1 MTVLRPWRVLLLLL
15 GGLAMPTW
23 AAEVHNLRVWSS
35 PDSTRAVLDLDERV
49 DYRIF
54 GLSDPERLVVDI
66 ENVQAAGELPF
77 DPEAGGVIERVRH
90 GVRNGTDLRVV
101 FDLKGPAD
109 PQSFVLDPAG
119 RYGHRLV
126 IDLVPE
132 GATSPTERVREVARA
147 ARNGKRDMIV
157 AIDAGHGGE
166 DPGAIGPGGTYE
178 KKITLAI
185 AREIEEQINALPG
198 MRAVMIRTGDY
209 FVPLRERY
217 ERARQAEADLLLS
230 VHADAFRDFRV
241 RGSSVYVLSRSG
253 ASSEAARLLAQSEN
267 EADLI
272 GGVKL
277 DRGDDMLS
285 SVLLDLSQSA
295 ALEYSNDAAEQI
307 LQQLGSVGR
316 RHRSRVERANF
327 VVLRSPDVP
336 SVLLEVGFIS
346 NPDDEKNLNTAAHRQ
361 RVANSIVA
369 GVRDHFLRTAPQ
381 GTWIAANRS
390 GHQHVVQRGDTLGV
404 IAQRYQV
411 SVSTIRAANNIN
423 GDVIHPG
430 AVLVIPAGS

>member
-1 MTVLRPWRVLLLLL
+1 MAVFTRVAALLLIGL
-15 GGLAMPTW
+15 GTVAS

-35 PDSTRAVLDLDERV
+35 PESTRAVLDLDESV
-49 DYRIF
+49 DYRLF
-54 GLSDPERLVVDI
+54 SLSDPDRIVVDI
-66 ENVQAAGELPF
+66 KNVVASGPLPF
-77 DPEAGGVIERVRH
+77 EPDAGGVISQVRH

-101 FDLKGPAD
+101 FDLKGRAD

-132 GATSPTERVREVARA
+132 GATTPSERLRA
-147 ARNGKRDMIV
+147 AAQSRRDGKRDMIV

-166 DPGAIGPGGTYE
+166 DPGAIGPSGTYE
-178 KKITLAI
+178 KKITLQI
-185 AREIEEQINALPG
+185 ARELERQINDAAG

-209 FVPLRERY
+209 FIPLRERY

-241 RGSSVYVLSRSG
+241 RGSSVFVLSRSG
-253 ASSEAARLLAQSEN
+253 ASSQAARLLAEN
-267 EADLI
+267 ENKADLV
-272 GGVKL
+272 GGVEL
-277 DRGDDMLS
+277 NRGDDMLS

-295 ALEYSNDAAEQI
+295 TMEYSNLAAESVFQH
-307 LQQLGSVGR
+307 LGSVGR
-316 RHRSRVERANF
+316 RHRKQVERANF

-346 NPDDEKNLNTAAHRQ
+346 NPDDEKNLNTAKHRKQ
-361 RVANSIVA
+361 VATAIVR
-369 GVRDHFLRTAPQ
+369 GVRDHFYQTAPQ
-381 GTWIAANRS
+381 GTWIAANRN
-390 GHQHVVQRGDTLGV
+390 GKQHIVRRGDTLGV

-411 SVSTIRAANNIN
+411 SLSTLRAANNLD
-423 GDVIHPG
+423 GDVIRPG
-430 AVLVIPAGS
+430 AVLVIPTGT

>member
-1 MTVLRPWRVLLLLL
+1 MAVLKPFLMLLVAGMTLL
-15 GGLAMPTW
+15 AS

-35 PDSTRAVLDLDERV
+35 PDSTRAVLDLDEPV
-49 DYRIF
+49 DYRLF
-54 GLSDPERLVVDI
+54 TLSDPDRLVVDI
-66 ENVQAAGELPF
+66 DNVRATGRLPF
-77 DPEAGGVIERVRH
+77 DVESGGVIAQVRH

-101 FDLKGPAD
+101 FDLNSPAE

-132 GATSPTERVREVARA
+132 GATPPAERIREA
-147 ARNGKRDMIV
+147 ARERASGQRDMIV

-178 KKITLAI
+178 KKITLQI
-185 AREIEEQINALPG
+185 ARELERQINDLPG

-217 ERARQAEADLLLS
+217 ARARQAEADLLLS

-267 EADLI
+267 QADLV

-295 ALEYSNDAAEQI
+295 ALEYSNDAAERI
-307 LQQLGSVGR
+307 LEQLGSVGR
-316 RHRSRVERANF
+316 RHRAQVERANF

-346 NPDDEKNLNTAAHRQ
+346 NPDDEKNLNTAEHRR
-361 RVANSIVA
+361 RVASAIVG
-369 GVRDHFLRTAPQ
+369 GVREHFLRTAPQ

-390 GHQHVVQRGDTLGV
+390 GHEHVVQRGDTLGV

-411 SVSTIRAANNIN
+411 SLSTLRAANNLD

-430 AVLVIPAGS
+430 AVLVIPTGS

>member
-1 MTVLRPWRVLLLLL
+1 MAVIKQAFALLLIV
-15 GGLAMPTW
+15 LASTAS

-35 PDSTRAVLDLDERV
+35 PDSTRAVLDLDQAV

-54 GLSDPERLVVDI
+54 TLSDPERLVVDI
-66 ENVQAAGELPF
+66 KNVRASGPLPF
-77 DPEAGGVIERVRH
+77 DEEAGGVIGRVRH

-101 FDLKGPAD
+101 FDLNGPAE

-126 IDLVPE
+126 IDLIPE
-132 GATSPTERVREVARA
+132 GATSAAERLRQA
-147 ARNGKRDMIV
+147 AESRRNGKRDMIV

-178 KKITLAI
+178 KKITLQI
-185 AREIEEQINALPG
+185 ARELEQLINDSPG

-209 FVPLRERY
+209 FIPLRERY
-217 ERARQAEADLLLS
+217 ERARQAQADLLLS

-241 RGSSVYVLSRSG
+241 RGSSVFVLSRSG
-253 ASSEAARLLAQSEN
+253 ASSQAARLLAEN
-267 EADLI
+267 ENQADLI
-272 GGVKL
+272 GGVEL

-295 ALEYSNDAAEQI
+295 TMEYSNLAAESI
-307 LQQLGSVGR
+307 FQQLGSVGR
-316 RHRSRVERANF
+316 RHRKQVERANF

-346 NPDDEKNLNTAAHRQ
+346 NPDDERNLNTARHRKQ
-361 RVANSIVA
+361 VATAIA
-369 GVRDHFLRTAPQ
+369 RGVRDHFYQTAPQ
-381 GTWIAANRS
+381 GTWIAANRTGQEHIVRS
-390 GHQHVVQRGDTLGV
+390 GDTLGV

-411 SVSTIRAANNIN
+411 SLSTLRAVNNLD

-430 AVLVIPAGS
+430 AVLVIPTGT

>member
-1 MTVLRPWRVLLLLL
+1 MAVLRPCLLLLL
-15 GGLAMPTW
+15 GVLVMPAM
-23 AAEVHNLRVWSS
+23 AAEVHNLRVWAS
-35 PDSTRAVLDLDERV
+35 PDSTRAVLDLDEQV

-54 GLSDPERLVVDI
+54 TLSDPERLVVDI
-66 ENVQAAGELPF
+66 QNVRTSGELPF
-77 DPEAGGVIERVRH
+77 DPDAGGVIAGVRH
-90 GVRNGTDLRVV
+90 GVRNGSDLRVV
-101 FDLKGPAD
+101 FDLKGRAE

-132 GATSPTERVREVARA
+132 GVPTPNERVREVARA
-147 ARNGKRDMIV
+147 ARTGKRDMIV

-185 AREIEEQINALPG
+185 ARELESQINDLPG

-217 ERARQAEADLLLS
+217 ERARQAQADLLLS

-307 LQQLGSVGR
+307 LQRLGSVGR
-316 RHRSRVERANF
+316 RHRSNVERANF

-346 NPDDEKNLNTAAHRQ
+346 NPDDEKNLNTAAHRRQ
-361 RVANSIVA
+361 VATAIVA

-390 GHQHVVQRGDTLGV
+390 GKQHVVQRGDTLGV

-411 SVSTIRAANNIN
+411 SVSTIRAANNIS

>member
-1 MTVLRPWRVLLLLL
+1 MAVIKQALTLLLIV
-15 GGLAMPTW
+15 LASIAS

-35 PDSTRAVLDLDERV
+35 PDSTRAVLDLDQSVE
-49 DYRIF
+49 YRIF
-54 GLSDPERLVVDI
+54 TLSNPERLVVDI
-66 ENVQAAGELPF
+66 ENVKASGPLPF
-77 DPEAGGVIERVRH
+77 DEEAGGVIRRVRH

-101 FDLKGPAD
+101 FDLNARAE

-126 IDLVPE
+126 IDLLPE
-132 GATSPTERVREVARA
+132 GATSTADRLRQA
-147 ARNGKRDMIV
+147 AQSRRDGKRDMIV

-178 KKITLAI
+178 KKITLQI
-185 AREIEEQINALPG
+185 ARELEQQINDTPG

-209 FVPLRERY
+209 FIPLRERY
-217 ERARQAEADLLLS
+217 ERARQAQADLLLS

-241 RGSSVYVLSRSG
+241 RGSSVFVLSRSG
-253 ASSEAARLLAQSEN
+253 ASSQAARLLAESEN
-267 EADLI
+267 KADLI
-272 GGVKL
+272 GGVEL

-295 ALEYSNDAAEQI
+295 TMEYSNLAAESI
-307 LQQLGSVGR
+307 FEQLGSVGR
-316 RHRSRVERANF
+316 RHRKQVERANF

-346 NPDDEKNLNTAAHRQ
+346 NPDDEKNLNTARHRKQ
-361 RVANSIVA
+361 VATAIA
-369 GVRDHFLRTAPQ
+369 RGVRDHFYQTAPQ
-381 GTWIAANRS
+381 GTWIAANRN
-390 GHQHVVQRGDTLGV
+390 GQEHIVRRGDTLGV

-411 SVSTIRAANNIN
+411 SLSTLRAANNLD

-430 AVLVIPAGS
+430 AVLVIPTGT